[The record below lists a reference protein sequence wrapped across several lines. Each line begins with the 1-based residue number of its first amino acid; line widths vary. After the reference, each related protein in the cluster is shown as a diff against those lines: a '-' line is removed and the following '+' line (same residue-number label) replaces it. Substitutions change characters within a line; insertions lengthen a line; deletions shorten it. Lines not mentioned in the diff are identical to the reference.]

1 MKLSIIM
8 DRYDNPYAG
17 TESQVLKLV
26 NGLMEQGWDI
36 QFAVLRGTDYT
47 RSGMFPVPVHDL
59 GVGSISSPG
68 SWFKMYRYARLLR
81 KQGFSVVHAFFN
93 DTSVIA
99 PPMMRLA
106 GLKTLISRRDMGFWY
121 SGTYLKALRLTGRC
135 VHAAVCNS
143 KAVAEITSRFEKM
156 PLGKIQVISNGYPD
170 ISSGEQVTASGESR
184 FEAEV
189 VVGIVA
195 NLRPIKRIED
205 LIEAIGLL
213 AREGLH
219 LKLNDIARLM
229 YIPISPPRVDSSKG
243 SPLDQQGKWGNV
255 YVLFLHVPGPL
266 QNNLKWIEKGQDLFF
281 FSTNPDLANIL
292 RKTDFNLENF
302 FFDSFGFHVSRFPDY
317 QSCGCRR
324 RRRTNSH
331 IPT

>member
-156 PLGKIQVISNGYPD
+156 PLGKIHVIYNGYPD

-219 LKLNDIARLM
+219 LKLNVIGGGDPSA
-229 YIPISPPRVDSSKG
+229 
-243 SPLDQQGKWGNV
+243 
-255 YVLFLHVPGPL
+255 
-266 QNNLKWIEKGQDLFF
+266 
-281 FSTNPDLANIL
+281 
-292 RKTDFNLENF
+292 
-302 FFDSFGFHVSRFPDY
+302 
-317 QSCGCRR
+317 
-324 RRRTNSH
+324 
-331 IPT
+331 